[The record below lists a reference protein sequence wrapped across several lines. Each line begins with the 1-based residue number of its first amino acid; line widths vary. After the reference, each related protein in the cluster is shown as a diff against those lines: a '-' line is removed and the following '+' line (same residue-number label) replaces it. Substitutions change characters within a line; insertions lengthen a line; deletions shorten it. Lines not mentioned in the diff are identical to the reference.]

1 MNIKINKLSDFA
13 NFFQKVKSQKLS
25 FKTSYKLTLFNQEAQ
40 KHIDFYQESFRNLIL
55 EYSKKDEQ
63 GNPIPTEDGQGV
75 LLAEETMQEAYQ
87 KLAELNNLDVELP
100 DTKFSV
106 EEFDKVELAP
116 EDMIAIMPFIEG

>member
-1 MNIKINKLSDFA
+1 MNIKINKLSDFT

-25 FKTSYKLTLFNQEAQ
+25 FKTSYKLTLLNQEAQ
-40 KHIDFYQESFRNLIL
+40 KHIDFYQESFRNLVL

-63 GNPIPTEDGQGV
+63 GNPISTEDGQGV

-106 EEFDKVELAP
+106 
-116 EDMIAIMPFIEG
+116 DMIAIMPFIEG